1 MYRLF
6 NITLY
11 MKVYA
16 YIHVTHIV
24 AKHPGAIDDRFLCV
38 DLQCVPELLSEVLKL
53 RFLVSKAAYG
63 PHGGEALFRHIVSLG
78 KGILDLLR
86 YHLQSDSMI
95 CNMRRKIDSC
105 R

>member
-1 MYRLF
+1 MYSLF
-6 NITLY
+6 NSTLY
-11 MKVYA
+11 MKG
-16 YIHVTHIV
+16 YIHVTHVV

-53 RFLVSKAAYG
+53 RLLVSKAAYG
-63 PHGGEALFRHIVSLG
+63 PHGGEALFRHVVSLG

-86 YHLQSDSMI
+86 YHLQSDSTI